1 MKSIQRFWM
10 LGLTSPLL
18 YLIIC
23 AVVNRSVFAHRS
35 QAGFW
40 PLEPKTYQL
49 LQAALALAAAAA
61 FPLLL
66 WLKSKWAMS
75 VPEAAR
81 PGSGL
86 LDSPRGRRFLVL
98 FMVCDTVA
106 VTGLILFLIQGR
118 LSAMLLFGILGL
130 INYAAAY
137 PGEKKTR
144 GE

>member
-10 LGLTSPLL
+10 LGLTSPLI

-40 PLEPKTYQL
+40 PLETKTYQFL
-49 LQAALALAAAAA
+49 LAGLAVAAVCT
-61 FPLLL
+61 FPLL
-66 WLKSKWAMS
+66 WRLKTKWAMRA
-75 VPEAAR
+75 PEVE
-81 PGSGL
+81 GVENTL

-106 VTGLILFLIQGR
+106 VTGLILFLIQGQM
-118 LSAMLLFGILGL
+118 SAMLLFGILGL
-130 INYAAAY
+130 VNYAAAY
-137 PGEKKTR
+137 PGERKPP
-144 GE
+144 EE